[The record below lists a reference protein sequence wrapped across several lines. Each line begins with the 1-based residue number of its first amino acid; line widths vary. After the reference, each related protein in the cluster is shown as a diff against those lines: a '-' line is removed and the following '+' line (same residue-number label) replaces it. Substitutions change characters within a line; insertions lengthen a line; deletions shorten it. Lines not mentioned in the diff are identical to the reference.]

1 MWRSEHFWPLLSEV
15 SYLITFDCSMSVP
28 FVVSADDIRGML
40 QRNGKYKNVSCVA
53 EDCADLLRNRKSLRV
68 KQDENGKL

>member
-1 MWRSEHFWPLLSEV
+1 
-15 SYLITFDCSMSVP
+15 MSVP